1 VQATLEGAM
10 YDAAPDLTSLKIEG
24 FEEKPTSGFVALD
37 KLMGG
42 AARSPIAIGPQGA
55 D

>member
-1 VQATLEGAM
+1 
-10 YDAAPDLTSLKIEG
+10 LTSLIIEG
-24 FEEKPTSGFVALD
+24 LEEKPASGFVALD

-42 AARSPIAIGPQGA
+42 PSGSPVALRPQGG

>member
-1 VQATLEGAM
+1 M
-10 YDAAPDLTSLKIEG
+10 YDAAPDLASLVIEG
-24 FEEKPTSGFVALD
+24 LEEMPASGFVALN

-42 AARSPIAIGPQGA
+42 VTGSQMLANPPVSLGPAGA

>member
-1 VQATLEGAM
+1 M
-10 YDAAPDLTSLKIEG
+10 IEG
-24 FEEKPTSGFVALD
+24 LEEKPASGFVALD

-42 AARSPIAIGPQGA
+42 GSEMLTNRPATLESQSG

>member
-1 VQATLEGAM
+1 M
-10 YDAAPDLTSLKIEG
+10 YDAAPDLTSLVIEG
-24 FEEKPTSGFVALD
+24 FEEKPASGFVGLD

-42 AARSPIAIGPQGA
+42 AAPLVQTQGT